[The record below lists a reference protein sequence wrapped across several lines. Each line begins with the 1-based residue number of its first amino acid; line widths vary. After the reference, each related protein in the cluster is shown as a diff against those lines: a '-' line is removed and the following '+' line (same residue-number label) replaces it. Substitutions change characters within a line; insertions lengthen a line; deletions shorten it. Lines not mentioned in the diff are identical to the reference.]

1 MDLKIM
7 GTLLRSVVPVERSD
21 LRYCWAAPTVF
32 NTWVPDDIESR
43 VYGKNGSLDPCSTLG
58 TYNVTKS
65 HKR

>member
-1 MDLKIM
+1 MMEALF
-7 GTLLRSVVPVERSD
+7 RSAVPVERSD

-32 NTWVPDDIESR
+32 NTWVPDDIQGR
-43 VYGKNGSLDPCSTLG
+43 VYRKNGRGSLDPCSTLG